1 MLLVRTEASRSS
13 PRQATAQ
20 QGLRS
25 TERVAQRVPHQARDH
40 PEAGRLRLA
49 ADDQGHPDRRARQDR
64 AGHRAGRCDLA
75 AALPV
80 REPHPVQALLPA
92 ALPVEPVVR
101 LATAREQPEARPEQ
115 VAQPFAVAAAERP
128 VVLAA
133 ESALT
138 SAVAQVQALPPVAE
152 AVPDE
157 QPEAAQQQ
165 AAEAEVL
172 PSEPVAAEVVAG
184 AVLPDVA
191 GAVVL
196 QPAEA
201 AAVQDAQLEAEQQ
214 AVAVVAGQP
223 SAPAEAVVRQPEV
236 AAEAQDARPAAERA
250 AWAAPVQPSA
260 AASVAVPEDPCCR
273 QVALAR
279 R

>member
-20 QGLRS
+20 QGPRS
-25 TERVAQRVPHQARDH
+25 TERVPHQARDH

-49 ADDQGHPDRRARQDR
+49 ADDRGHPDRRARQDR

-75 AALPV
+75 AVLPV
-80 REPHPVQALLPA
+80 REPHPVQARLPA
-92 ALPVEPVVR
+92 ALPVVR

-115 VAQPFAVAAAERP
+115 VARPFAVAAAERP

-152 AVPDE
+152 AVPDA

-165 AAEAEVL
+165 AAEAAVL

-191 GAVVL
+191 EAEVL

-223 SAPAEAVVRQPEV
+223 SALAEAVVRQPEV

-260 AASVAVPEDPCCR
+260 AASVAVLEDPCCR